1 MPLIMIYFIRQRRDL
16 IFSKLVLLIAL
27 FIVACGTTHLLSI
40 ITIWIPIYWL
50 ESLTKAFTA
59 LVSVITAV
67 SMLYII
73 PKALRLPRSED
84 LQREVTQRIIAEKAL
99 RESNHKLN
107 TILDSIPAHVLVK
120 DIDYNYQYINKAVE
134 DYFGIDKES
143 IIGHSSDELF
153 YDESTRIKIR
163 EQDRLVFETGQP
175 TEYEIID
182 QKQQHTFLTYKY
194 PLINETNATYALCVI
209 ALDISR
215 LKDLTQ
221 QLQEKELMWKF
232 AIEGAGD
239 GVWDWNMETDDL
251 FYSRIWK
258 GMLGYTQDELMD
270 NIQTWQNL
278 LHSEDKA
285 TAFETLKAYL
295 EGHTPFYVN
304 EFRMRCKDGSY
315 KWVLARG
322 MVITQDVDG
331 KPLRMIGTHS
341 DISIRK
347 QSENQLIL
355 SDTAL
360 NTINQGV
367 LISDSEQNII
377 WANKAYEELTGYNL
391 QEILGKNCRFLQG
404 GASELETKKEIHEA
418 LAKKQPF
425 FGELLNYRKD
435 GTPFWNELAIL
446 PIFNKNHELTNF
458 MSVSR
463 DMSLV
468 RQTEASL
475 RQGQIDAQQANLAKS
490 QFLAMMSHE
499 IRTPLNAILGMQ
511 ELLLN
516 SSLNEQQSEYI
527 NTATEAGVQLLHLV
541 NDILDLTKV
550 ESGKLELEILTF
562 DAVVLVEDCT
572 KLMAIKAQEKNLE
585 IHTVILG
592 NVNTWIKGDPLR
604 FRQVLL
610 NLLGNAIKFT
620 ESGSITVKLSPQS
633 TLDDD
638 CALLLEVIDTGIGI
652 EADVQSKLFEIFT
665 QADPSDTR
673 KYGGSGLGLAISK
686 RLVELWGGHIGLDST
701 PNVGSRFWFSVGL
714 ATLAP
719 AIQSTAALS
728 QENKDLQKH
737 SQFIANV
744 LIVEDSL
751 LNQTVMTTMLRNAG
765 HQVDVADCGAR
776 AIEAVSNKNYDII
789 LMDVSMPDMSGMEAT
804 AIIRQLGGTAT
815 SVPIIGITAHALTG
829 YEAMCLAAG
838 MNGYATKPIS
848 QQDLLALVASWC
860 VKPKKHVTEALSTLE
875 EDDLVLTTDKQSINI
890 DEAKFD
896 ELTAIL
902 GQQQV
907 KELLQMYQAELN
919 ARCASIKQA
928 IISKDLTILSREGH
942 TIKSSSANFGFAS
955 LQALGKEL
963 ETCGYNDDLA
973 MALIVAE
980 KILPCAES
988 TIKWMALRC

>member
-1 MPLIMIYFIRQRRDL
+1 MIYFIRQRRDL
-16 IFSKLVLLIAL
+16 LYSRLILLIAL
-27 FIVACGTTHLLSI
+27 FIIACGTTHLLSI

-50 ESLTKAFTA
+50 ETLTKVFTA
-59 LVSVITAV
+59 LLSVITAA

-73 PKALRLPRSED
+73 PKALRLPRTEE
-84 LQREVTQRIIAEKAL
+84 LQREVAQRIIAEKAL

-107 TILDSIPAHVLVK
+107 TILDSIPAHVYVK
-120 DIDYNYQYINKAVE
+120 GTDFNYQYINKAAQ
-134 DYFGIDKES
+134 DYFNIDKEN
-143 IIGHSSDELF
+143 IIGRSSDELF
-153 YDESTRIKIR
+153 CDESTRIKLR
-163 EQDRLVFETGQP
+163 EQDRLVVESGQ
-175 TEYEIID
+175 TIESEIID
-182 QKQQHTFLTYKY
+182 QKKQHTFLYYKY
-194 PLINETNATYALCVI
+194 PLINETNSTYAICVI
-209 ALDISR
+209 ALDITR

-221 QLQEKELMWKF
+221 QLQEKELLWKF

-285 TAFETLKAYL
+285 KAFEMLQAYL
-295 EGHTPFYVN
+295 KGDTPLYVN

-322 MVITQDVDG
+322 MVVTQDVNG

-347 QSENQLIL
+347 QAENQLIL
-355 SDTAL
+355 SDIAL
-360 NTINQGV
+360 NIINQGV
-367 LISDSEQNII
+367 LISDCEQNII
-377 WANKAYEELTGYNL
+377 WANKAFEDLTGYKP
-391 QEILGKNCRFLQG
+391 QEILGKNCCFLQG
-404 GASELETKKEIHEA
+404 GTSEIETKEEIHEA

-446 PIFNKNHELTNF
+446 PIFNKNQELTNF

-516 SSLNEQQSEYI
+516 SSLNKQQSEYI
-527 NTATEAGVQLLHLV
+527 EIATEAGVQLLQLV

-550 ESGKLELEILTF
+550 ESGKLELEILLF
-562 DAVVLVEDCT
+562 DAAALVEDCT
-572 KLMAIKAQEKNLE
+572 KIIAIKAQEKNLE

-620 ESGSITVKLSPQS
+620 ESGNITVKLSPHS
-633 TLDDD
+633 TLEDD

-652 EADVQSKLFEIFT
+652 DAGVQSTLFKIFT

-701 PNVGSRFWFSVGL
+701 PNVGSRFWFSVGS

-719 AIQSTAALS
+719 AMQSTAALS
-728 QENKDLQKH
+728 QENTDLQRP

-744 LIVEDSL
+744 LLVEDSL
-751 LNQTVMTTMLRNAG
+751 INQAVLTAMLKSAG
-765 HQVDVADCGAR
+765 HQVDVADCGTK
-776 AIEAVSNKNYDII
+776 AIEAVSEKNYDII

-804 AIIRQLGGTAT
+804 AIIRQLGGAAA
-815 SVPIIGITAHALTG
+815 SVPIIAITAHALTG

-848 QQDLLALVASWC
+848 QQNLLALVAYWC
-860 VKPKKHVTEALSTLE
+860 FKSKNDVTEVLSNLA
-875 EDDLVLTTDKQSINI
+875 EDSLVLTTDEQSINI
-890 DEAKFD
+890 DVTILD

-902 GQQQV
+902 GQEQV
-907 KELLQMYQAELN
+907 KELLQIYQAELN
-919 ARCASIKQA
+919 TRCASIKQA
-928 IISKDLTILSREGH
+928 IISQDLTILSREGH

-963 ETCGYNDDLA
+963 ELCGYNDDLA
-973 MALIVAE
+973 MALIVAK

-988 TIKWMALRC
+988 TIKWMALRS